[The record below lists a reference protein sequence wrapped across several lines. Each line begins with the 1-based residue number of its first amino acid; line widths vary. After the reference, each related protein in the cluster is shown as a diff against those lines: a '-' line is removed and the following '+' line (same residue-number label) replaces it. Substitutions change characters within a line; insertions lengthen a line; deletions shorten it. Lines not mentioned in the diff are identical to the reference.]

1 MDKEKVHLSNLI
13 DTESPSAVYE
23 EVTTIIRMMQPHF
36 DYYALDKIFQDVV
49 RLYKGIYPGYRKCNT
64 EYHDLRHTTDILL
77 AMMRLMHGASM
88 EGVSFSGEDIER
100 GLISALM
107 HDTGYIQASGDTI
120 GTGAKYT
127 LVHVKRSVSFME
139 RYLNIIGY
147 GREDCQ
153 VCRELILCTS
163 NDAALSEMH
172 FSTPEAERLGK
183 LLATADIIGQMADRT
198 YLEQLLFLFREFSE
212 AHIMRYKNE
221 VELLE
226 KTLQFYE
233 VTRQRFAA
241 DLQGMDR
248 YALPHFK
255 AKWGLE
261 RDLYRE
267 AIERNIKYLTFIL
280 RNHEKDYLNTL
291 KRGGIVKKIRESCA

>member
-1 MDKEKVHLSNLI
+1 MDKEKVRLSNLI
-13 DTESPSAVYE
+13 DTGNPSAVYE
-23 EVTTIIRMMQPHF
+23 EVTTLIRMMQPHF
-36 DYYALDKIFQDVV
+36 DYYSLDKIFQDVV
-49 RLYKGIYPGYRKCNT
+49 RLYKGIYPGYRRCNT
-64 EYHDLRHTTDILL
+64 EYHDLRHTTDTLL
-77 AMMRLMHGASM
+77 AMMRLMHGALL
-88 EGVSFSGEDIER
+88 EGASFSGEDIER

-107 HDTGYIQASGDTI
+107 HDTGYIQVSGDTI

-127 LVHVKRSVSFME
+127 LVHVKRSISFME
-139 RYLNIIGY
+139 RYLNSIGY

-163 NDAALSEMH
+163 NDAVLSEMR
-172 FSTPEAERLGK
+172 FSSPKSELLGK

-198 YLEQLLFLFREFSE
+198 YLEKLLFLFREFSE
-212 AHIMRYKNE
+212 AHIMRYKSE

-233 VTRQRFAA
+233 ATRQKLAV

-255 AKWGLE
+255 TKWGIG

-267 AIERNIKYLTFIL
+267 AIERNIEYLTVIL
-280 RNHEKDYLNTL
+280 KDHEKDYLNTL
-291 KRGGIVKKIRESCA
+291 KRGGIVKKIKESCA